1 MRARVLTVV
10 SSLSLAFVSIAPTAA
25 TEHEAA
31 PDPAHWHPVQAAA
44 AAAFHPSPTSI
55 SSSGRANL
63 LGKQYSTMSP
73 AAGSPDRKTV
83 PVLAPD
89 LFGATNAVHDAWATP
104 VVQRAAVL
112 VATVN
117 ARGELE
123 SISVETSSGDRR
135 FDHDAADAL
144 QRAIVEHPVDEGV
157 RRVTRWRIAATRA
170 VQPLRVHPVIPAR
183 TRPTGIVGQMSFK
196 FDESHGSVDAQNPL
210 ADAVKTNVELLS
222 LTAARASSDG
232 GIP

>member
-1 MRARVLTVV
+1 MRVRVLTVV
-10 SSLSLAFVSIAPTAA
+10 SALALAFVSIAPTTA
-25 TEHEAA
+25 TEHEAT

-73 AAGSPDRKTV
+73 GAGPPDRKTA
-83 PVLAPD
+83 PVGAPD

-104 VVQRAAVL
+104 VVQRATVL
-112 VATVN
+112 VATVD

-135 FDHDAADAL
+135 FDRDAADAL
-144 QRAIVEHPVDEGV
+144 QRAISEHPVAEGIP
-157 RRVTRWRIAATRA
+157 RVTRWRIAATRA

-183 TRPTGIVGQMSFK
+183 TRPTGIVGQMSLK
-196 FDESHGSVDAQNPL
+196 FDESRRGVEAQNPL
-210 ADAVKTNVELLS
+210 SDAVKTNVELLS
-222 LTAARASSDG
+222 VTVARVSADG